1 MPAIG
6 NQSLTLADH
15 AKRQDANGKVA
26 KIVEIL
32 GQTNE
37 ILTDM
42 LWLEGNLATGHRTT
56 VRTGLPAATWR
67 CPSAEQSGRFE
78 AAVNGGF
85 GASGFAV

>member
-15 AKRQDANGKVA
+15 AKRQDPHGKVA

-37 ILTDM
+37 ILTD
-42 LWLEGNLATGHRTT
+42 LNKDAPKDSG
-56 VRTGLPAATWR
+56 PAVPAGESSLLD
-67 CPSAEQSGRFE
+67 PK
-78 AAVNGGF
+78 
-85 GASGFAV
+85 